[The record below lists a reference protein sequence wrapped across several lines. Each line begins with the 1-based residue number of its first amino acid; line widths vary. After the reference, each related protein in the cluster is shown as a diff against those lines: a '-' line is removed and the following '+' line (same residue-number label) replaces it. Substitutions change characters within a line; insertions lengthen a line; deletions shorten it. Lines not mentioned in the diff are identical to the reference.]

1 MGYKKKDSYKK
12 KDKLLK
18 KEQGIT
24 PALTLY

>member
-18 KEQGIT
+18 KEQGFT